1 MNDEVQAVQ
10 VTLQGGQM
18 GAELSAKALV
28 MLKNMMVCIGSNL
41 GKFVTYEKDK
51 RLNNMKGVVDKDK
64 LYKLT
69 NDLEYFKIRDEHLEY
84 FKNQCK
90 KYHVPV
96 AEMDKYARQDKGY
109 TYFMF
114 PRNSAPTIA
123 QIQEVLKQHVIDD
136 CRKKNVAFDEKKF
149 FSDNG
154 VTTASQYA
162 QAIGADRADFIKEN
176 KDKLDKELLKSSASW
191 NEKKEVLE
199 EKKKEVADAINSNSI
214 QNKINSAKYEQLTFK
229 AEDVLSGKDQQ
240 HQNIKISQDY
250 SVEIPTNLARKVNA
264 DGTITIAL
272 KKDMDL
278 DLVANSD
285 KSRKS
290 IKPSEIKSYK
300 NGLNKTDNKSKA
312 KAKTENQVHQKKV
325 QKIK

>member
-10 VTLQGGQM
+10 VTLQGVQM

-136 CRKKNVAFDEKKF
+136 CRKKN
-149 FSDNG
+149 
-154 VTTASQYA
+154 
-162 QAIGADRADFIKEN
+162 
-176 KDKLDKELLKSSASW
+176 
-191 NEKKEVLE
+191 
-199 EKKKEVADAINSNSI
+199 DAINSNSI

-300 NGLNKTDNKSKA
+300 NGLNKTENKVMGG
-312 KAKTENQVHQKKV
+312 EYEQK
-325 QKIK
+325 